1 VDEVCLVSFLAENAQ
16 MGTLSSVSVYVEVLI
31 LYENCYSFC
40 SVFDLL
46 ETPCVSIVHIV
57 SVRCV

>member
-1 VDEVCLVSFLAENAQ
+1 MDEVCLVSFLAENAQ

-31 LYENCYSFC
+31 LYENGYSFC

-46 ETPCVSIVHIV
+46 F
-57 SVRCV
+57 SVVWPRVGSGAV

>member
-16 MGTLSSVSVYVEVLI
+16 MGTLSSVSVYVEVLT
-31 LYENCYSFC
+31 LYENGYSFC

-46 ETPCVSIVHIV
+46 LSVLCILSVSG
-57 SVRCV
+57 VRS